1 MTPNARVLHS
11 ARVKKLTKFL
21 SSPHAPARAWY
32 NRRVSYDLIIIGGG
46 VTGAGVARDAVL
58 RGLKVALIER
68 AEPGGATTAAST
80 HLIHGGVRYLLY
92 DRLTTHATCWD
103 SGHIVRT
110 AGDLLNRLPIVWP
123 VYRGHSR
130 GLETVETL
138 LEEYDQF
145 QPMKYG
151 RPHLRLSAE
160 TCLKVVPGLKAE
172 GLLGALVFDEWW
184 VDAQR
189 LAART
194 LDSAR
199 RAGATALTRTPVDA
213 LLRENGRVVGVRA
226 GGRDLRAKMVVN
238 AAGPWVDRVAGL
250 AGARLPLRLMKGTH
264 LIWKD
269 PKIVPVGLLVE
280 AVDRGRYVF
289 VVPSPLGTW
298 VGPTD
303 IPGPEDPDATRTT
316 PDEIDYLLRS
326 VKLYFKDWP
335 AAPDAT
341 IVGSRPILGQPG
353 AEKLLSR
360 DFEVFDHEA
369 RDGVPGLLT
378 IGGGKMSDYRVM
390 AEAAVDAAC
399 AKLGVSARATTQD
412 FTLDGKPVGAIPDY
426 PRPSRA
432 LKHFLRRHPRLREAH
447 ALAYLGAAF
456 GAHLARRAAGLRP
469 LADEDE
475 FRRRYA

>member
-1 MTPNARVLHS
+1 VDDH
-11 ARVKKLTKFL
+11 F
-21 SSPHAPARAWY
+21 
-32 NRRVSYDLIIIGGG
+32 DLAVIGGG
-46 VTGAGVARDAVL
+46 VTGAGVARDAAL
-58 RGLKVALIER
+58 RGLRVALVER

-110 AGDLLNRLPIVWP
+110 AGDLLTRLPIVWP

-138 LEEYDQF
+138 LEEYDRF

-160 TCLKVVPGLKAE
+160 ACLKVVPGLKAE
-172 GLLGALVFDEWW
+172 GLRGALVFDEWW
-184 VDAQR
+184 VDAQA
-189 LAART
+189 LATRT

-199 RAGATALTRTPVDA
+199 AAGAETLLRTPA
-213 LLRENGRVVGVRA
+213 EAILRDGARVVGVRA
-226 GGRDLRAKMVVN
+226 GGRDLRAKVVVN
-238 AAGPWVDRVAGL
+238 AAGPWVDRVARL
-250 AGARLPLRLMKGTH
+250 AGASLPLRLMKGTH
-264 LIWKD
+264 LIWKN
-269 PKIVPVGLLVE
+269 PKLVPVGLLVE

-303 IPGPEDPDATRTT
+303 IPGPGDPDATRTT
-316 PDEIDYLLRS
+316 PDEVDYLLRS
-326 VKLYFKDWP
+326 VKRYFQDWP
-335 AAPDAT
+335 STPDAT

-353 AEKLLSR
+353 SEKLLSR
-360 DFEVFDHEA
+360 DFEVFDHET
-369 RDGVPGLLT
+369 RDGLPGLLT

-399 AKLGVSARATTQD
+399 RKLGVETRGTTQNS
-412 FTLDGKPVGAIPDY
+412 TLAGSPVGPIPEF
-426 PRPSRA
+426 PKPPRA
-432 LKHFLRRHPRLREAH
+432 LKRFLRKHPYLREAH
-447 ALAYLGAAF
+447 ALAYLGAGLA
-456 GAHLARRAAGLRP
+456 AHVARRAVGRCP
-469 LADEDE
+469 ISDEAD

>member
-1 MTPNARVLHS
+1 MSTV
-11 ARVKKLTKFL
+11 T
-21 SSPHAPARAWY
+21 
-32 NRRVSYDLIIIGGG
+32 YDLVVVGGG
-46 VTGAGVARDAVL
+46 VTGAGVARDAAL
-58 RGLKVALIER
+58 RGLTVALVER
-68 AEPGGATTAAST
+68 GEPGGGTTRTST

-110 AGDLLNRLPIVWP
+110 AGDLLTRLPIVWP
-123 VYRGHSR
+123 VYRGHAR

-138 LEEYDQF
+138 FEEYDRF

-151 RPHLRLSAE
+151 RPHLRLTPEA
-160 TCLKVVPGLKAE
+160 CLRLVPGLKAE
-172 GLLGALVFDEWW
+172 GLRGALVFDEWW
-184 VDAQR
+184 VDAEG

-194 LDSAR
+194 LDSAKA
-199 RAGATALTRTPVDA
+199 AGAEVLLRTPA
-213 LLRENGRVVGVRA
+213 EAILREGARAVGVRA
-226 GGRDLRAKMVVN
+226 GGRELRGRLVVN
-238 AAGPWVDRVAGL
+238 AAGPWVDKVARL
-250 AGARLPLRLMKGTH
+250 AGASLPLRLMKGTH

-269 PKIVPVGLLVE
+269 PRRVPVGLLLE
-280 AVDRGRYVF
+280 AVDRERYVF

-303 IPGPEDPDATRTT
+303 LPGPADPDETRTT
-316 PDEIDYLLRS
+316 EDETRYLLDS
-326 VKLYFKDWP
+326 VRRYFADWP

-341 IVGSRPILGQPG
+341 IVGARPILGQPG

-399 AKLGVSARATTQD
+399 RKLGVDARATTQTL
-412 FTLDGKPVGAIPDY
+412 TLDGRPVGAIPDWT
-426 PRPSRA
+426 PPSRA
-432 LKHFLRRHPRLREAH
+432 LKDFLKTRPRLRELH
-447 ALAYLGAAF
+447 ALAHLGGAF
-456 GAHLARRAAGLRP
+456 AAHLARRAAGLCP
-469 LADEDE
+469 AEDE
-475 FRRRYA
+475 AAFRRRYA

>member
-1 MTPNARVLHS
+1 M
-11 ARVKKLTKFL
+11 
-21 SSPHAPARAWY
+21 
-32 NRRVSYDLIIIGGG
+32 SYDLVVIGGG
-46 VTGAGVARDAVL
+46 VTGAGVARDAAL

-68 AEPGGATTAAST
+68 GEPGGGTTAAST

-110 AGDLLNRLPIVWP
+110 AGDLLTRLPLLWP
-123 VYRGHSR
+123 VYHGHAR

-138 LEEYDQF
+138 FEEYDKF

-151 RPHLRLSAE
+151 LPHMRLTPQACLRL
-160 TCLKVVPGLKAE
+160 VPGLKAE
-172 GLLGALVFDEWW
+172 GLKGGLVFDEWW
-184 VDAQR
+184 VDAQK

-199 RAGATALTRTPVDA
+199 AAGAEIFLGAAADA
-213 LLRENGRVVGVRA
+213 ILRDGPRAAGVSA
-226 GGRDLRAKMVVN
+226 GGRELRARLTIN
-238 AAGPWVDRVAGL
+238 AAGPWIDKVAKL
-250 AGARLPLRLMKGTH
+250 AGASLPLRLMKGTH

-269 PKIVPVGLLVE
+269 PKRVPVGLLLE
-280 AVDRGRYVF
+280 AEDRERYVF

-303 IPGPEDPDATRTT
+303 IPGPADPDQARTT
-316 PDEIDYLLRS
+316 HDEIAYLLRS
-326 VKLYFKDWP
+326 VRRYFDRWP
-335 AAPDAT
+335 ETPDAT

-360 DFEVFDHEA
+360 DFEVFDHET
-369 RDGVPGLLT
+369 RDGIPGLLT

-399 AKLGVSARATTQD
+399 RKLGSSARATTQS
-412 FTLDGKPVGAIPDY
+412 FTLDGRPVGAIPDFS
-426 PRPSRA
+426 PPSPGLKNFLKTRP
-432 LKHFLRRHPRLREAH
+432 HLRELH
-447 ALAYLGAAF
+447 ALGHLGAAF
-456 GAHLARRAAGLRP
+456 ALHAARRAAGLCP
-469 LADEDE
+469 ISDEAA
-475 FRRRYA
+475 FRRRYAPSASGQ